1 MQHWQC
7 FWTEW
12 KQHWADLICLII
24 DSAPV
29 YYCESVLCK
38 TLSPVSFVHSLL
50 LDVLC
55 RVHAELAA
63 IDEEDE
69 KLDSAVKH
77 LQKALELD
85 PDSEHLS
92 SCLHLLQL
100 RSSVHS
106 APTRPEERAAKLI
119 QQVLHTH
126 SMSGSPRTD
135 RWLLR
140 AVHSNKTCDV
150 FLKITILKLKNA
162 GKTARCACLMQMY
175 KV

>member
-1 MQHWQC
+1 MSLMHYILCCVRNGLKCCATLTVLLNRMKSTLSWI
-7 FWTEW
+7 
-12 KQHWADLICLII
+12 KRADWICLII

-38 TLSPVSFVHSLL
+38 TLSHVLFVHSLL

-106 APTRPEERAAKLI
+106 APTRPEERAAQLI

-126 SMSGSPRTD
+126 SMISSPHT
-135 RWLLR
+135 
-140 AVHSNKTCDV
+140 
-150 FLKITILKLKNA
+150 
-162 GKTARCACLMQMY
+162 
-175 KV
+175 